1 MKNQTAS
8 PQLFQRKISEFCRVR
23 VAPITSQRALDN
35 IRGYMLNLIAFRTA
49 PPSKSG
55 NLDWQEI
62 AATCDLREDL
72 TPALK
77 RAIQPGLDAIAR
89 WLCESRDGGLLE
101 PGRVRRKP
109 ASNGKL
115 VRKTPSIVMP
125 METARA
131 SANR

>member
-8 PQLFQRKISEFCRVR
+8 PQLFQRKISEFCQVR
-23 VAPITSQRALDN
+23 VAPVTSQRAFDN
-35 IRGYMLNLIAFRTA
+35 IRSYMLNLIAFRTV

-62 AATCDLREDL
+62 AATCDLREVL

-89 WLCESRDGGLLE
+89 WLCESGKGGLVE
-101 PGRVRRKP
+101 PGRGRRKP
-109 ASNGKL
+109 ASNGTL
-115 VRKTPSIVMP
+115 VRKTPSVSAP
-125 METARA
+125 MEIARA